1 MDEKEVFEIISKESL
16 ARADWM
22 WALRTRIHRYPELGY
37 EELQTSDIVASVL
50 ADLGIEMRRG
60 IAGTGIV
67 GLISGSAPGPVVAL
81 RADMDALPVTEKTG
95 APYASTR
102 PGIMHACGHDG
113 HTAMLLG
120 AAAVL
125 SSMKGILPGS
135 LKLIFQPGEEAGG
148 AAERMVSEGALADPN
163 VQLIYGV
170 HIWPTIE
177 SGKVAVPCGMCMAS
191 STAVHITVKGRGGHC
206 GMPHKSIDALTV
218 ANQIINMIQIIVS
231 RLVDPVEPVVVN
243 IGSVRAGER
252 RNVIADEAEIS
263 ASIRTFSND
272 TRDSIERWIEKIV
285 ASVSEV
291 FGAEHRVQFIHLVPP
306 LINDE
311 YASDIARSA
320 VKACVGP
327 DSVEDRQR
335 PEMTG
340 EDFAFYLEH
349 IPGALVLV
357 GSRDEEK
364 GFTELLHSPRMDFDS
379 RPLAVGCQVLCSI
392 AYRALA
398 SLNSGDGRLQGG
410 HR

>member
-1 MDEKEVFEIISKESL
+1 L

-272 TRDSIERWIEKIV
+272 TRDSIERWIEK
-285 ASVSEV
+285 S
-291 FGAEHRVQFIHLVPP
+291 
-306 LINDE
+306 
-311 YASDIARSA
+311 
-320 VKACVGP
+320 
-327 DSVEDRQR
+327 
-335 PEMTG
+335 
-340 EDFAFYLEH
+340 
-349 IPGALVLV
+349 
-357 GSRDEEK
+357 
-364 GFTELLHSPRMDFDS
+364 
-379 RPLAVGCQVLCSI
+379 
-392 AYRALA
+392 
-398 SLNSGDGRLQGG
+398 
-410 HR
+410 